1 MRICDYCKKE
11 CKKTPFGSCVILCRV
26 DIILCLDCH
35 FKKLE
40 NDKLKKR
47 YKNFLSKNKI
57 LDFLR
62 KREYNINFNNILD

>member
-11 CKKTPFGSCVILCRV
+11 CKKTPYGSCVILCRE

-40 NDKLKKR
+40 NDELKNK
-47 YKNFLSKNKI
+47 YKKILSKNKI
-57 LDFLR
+57 LDYL
-62 KREYNINFNNILD
+62 KNREINA